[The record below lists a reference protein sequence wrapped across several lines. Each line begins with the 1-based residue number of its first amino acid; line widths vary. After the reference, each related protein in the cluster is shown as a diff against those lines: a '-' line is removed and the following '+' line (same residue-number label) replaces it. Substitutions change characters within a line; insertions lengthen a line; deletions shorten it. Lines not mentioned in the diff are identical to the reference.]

1 MNLQCVEVRREG
13 VIAWVEFARPEQA
26 NALNFQH
33 LHEIEQVALSF
44 REDDTTRVVVFTG
57 QGKHFSGGA
66 DLNEPGTHYAGSLA
80 LRRRSLRI
88 GERAIE
94 AVLGIDQITIAAWN
108 GAAMGGGACLA
119 TATDFRIGA
128 QDCFMAYPEIDLG
141 INLMWKSLPLIVD
154 LAGAARAKRLVI
166 GGDRMYSDE
175 LLRWGIIDKC
185 VPRSE
190 LLSAAEE
197 MANAYAAKAPVAAQ
211 MIKRSIN
218 TLATPLGN
226 AIMHMDADQ
235 NLLTTTSADRAEAV
249 RAYRNKEKPEFS
261 GD

>member
-1 MNLQCVEVRREG
+1 
-13 VIAWVEFARPEQA
+13 
-26 NALNFQH
+26 
-33 LHEIEQVALSF
+33 
-44 REDDTTRVVVFTG
+44 
-57 QGKHFSGGA
+57 
-66 DLNEPGTHYAGSLA
+66 
-80 LRRRSLRI
+80 
-88 GERAIE
+88 
-94 AVLGIDQITIAAWN
+94 
-108 GAAMGGGACLA
+108 
-119 TATDFRIGA
+119 
-128 QDCFMAYPEIDLG
+128 MAYPEIDLG

-166 GGDRMYSDE
+166 GGERTYSDE

>member
-26 NALNFQH
+26 NAHNFQH

-166 GGDRMYSDE
+166 GG
-175 LLRWGIIDKC
+175 
-185 VPRSE
+185 
-190 LLSAAEE
+190 
-197 MANAYAAKAPVAAQ
+197 
-211 MIKRSIN
+211 
-218 TLATPLGN
+218 
-226 AIMHMDADQ
+226 
-235 NLLTTTSADRAEAV
+235 EAV
-249 RAYRNKEKPEFS
+249 HALAANH
-261 GD
+261 